1 MNIILGWDNSRDGI
15 ILFVFRNWRR
25 GFYIGY
31 WKLIL
36 EIREWIWV
44 LIYFFFSYILN
55 KYKNLFVFCYCIWF
69 RKRDVCFILFLLIV
83 FLLNFFMLWERKF
96 VFM

>member
-1 MNIILGWDNSRDGI
+1 M
-15 ILFVFRNWRR
+15 
-25 GFYIGY
+25 FYIGY

-83 FLLNFFMLWERKF
+83 FLLNFFYFMGKKVCFYVNVDLNILICNIF
-96 VFM
+96 VVNDFGYWDL